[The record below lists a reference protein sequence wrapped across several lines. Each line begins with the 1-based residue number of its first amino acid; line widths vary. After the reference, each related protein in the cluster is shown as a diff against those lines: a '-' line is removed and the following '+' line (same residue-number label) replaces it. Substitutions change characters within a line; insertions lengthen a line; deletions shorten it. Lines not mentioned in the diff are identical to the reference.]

1 MRSIFRTARLALR
14 SIRQHRMRSAL
25 TCLGIVIGIASV
37 IAMMEVGKGTSYALQ
52 QAIANLGANML
63 QIDPGATSSAG
74 VSSGDGS
81 ALTLVPEDGDAILG
95 ECSTVRY
102 AAPGVDF
109 RMQVI
114 YGNRNWA
121 PRNILGTTP
130 DYLVVRNWGLD
141 AGEPFTDED
150 VLRSAAV
157 CLIGQ
162 TPAHQ

>member
-1 MRSIFRTARLALR
+1 SFPGTEMRSLYQTWRLALR
-14 SIRQHRMRSAL
+14 ALRQHRMRSAL

-37 IAMMEVGKGTSYALQ
+37 IAMMEVGKGTSEALQ

-81 ALTLVPEDGDAILG
+81 ALTLVPEDCDAIRR
-95 ECSTVRY
+95 ECSTIRI

-109 RMQVI
+109 RMQVV

-130 DYLVVRNWGLD
+130 AYLKIRNWGIQE
-141 AGEPFTDED
+141 GESFTDND
-150 VLRSAAV
+150 VLR
-157 CLIGQ
+157 
-162 TPAHQ
+162 